1 MYLRT
6 ALFSCLLATTV
17 ATPTTNLLKSRQYQQ
32 APPSPF
38 FIVTTSQSTPTSN
51 SSELA
56 DVSATSLF
64 NPFNSDILRLR
75 LQSAPYGSLPNF
87 TLTAHNE
94 LSSTV
99 YSSRNRSF
107 VPFHS
112 APVGVGEELHFLGPG
127 LEEGAGSIGLENG
140 YLVSVGNETKG
151 WTVCAGDLNER
162 VLVWQGGL
170 ECDEVYLQAVGNR
183 PY

>member
-1 MYLRT
+1 MHLHT
-6 ALFSCLLATTV
+6 ALFSFLLATTT
-17 ATPTTNLLKSRQYQQ
+17 ATPTTNLNLRQYQQ
-32 APPSPF
+32 LPPSPF
-38 FIVTTSQSTPTSN
+38 FLVTTSQSTPTSN

-56 DVSATSLF
+56 NVSATSLF
-64 NPFNSDILRLR
+64 NPFSSDILRLR

-87 TLTAHNE
+87 TLTAQDQ

-99 YSSRNRSF
+99 YSSRNRTF
-107 VPFHS
+107 APFHS
-112 APVGVGEELHFLGPG
+112 IPVSAGEELQFLGPG

-151 WTVCAGDLNER
+151 WTVCAGDLSER
-162 VLVWQGGL
+162 VLVWKGGL
-170 ECDEVYLQAVGNR
+170 SCDEVYLHAVGSR